1 MKNKNTQSSPFV
13 RGGLY
18 NFKIYNTIVAVPSDI
33 WSSITHDAMFMRI
46 AYFKALENSKI
57 SGLQMRYVVVE
68 KGSEP
73 IAALQIQILNVADKD
88 LNGVINLKEKGWLL
102 NNLHNPLNQL
112 MFKCGGERPNYLICC
127 GSLLVSGEYGIC
139 VSGKETLFETGELL
153 PEIVK
158 SVKHSFPDASYC
170 GCMVKDF
177 FDNAPVDLVLNHQN
191 YFELPMDPEMI
202 FYVRDEWKSFQDY
215 LASLSAKYR
224 LKANNSLSRTA
235 HLEKRFL
242 SLREIKEY
250 GTQIM
255 QLYDNVQK
263 RAAIQLIK
271 VSDSYF
277 INLKKEM
284 PEQFYLKAF
293 FDEDKP
299 VAFTSGFHV
308 SGGHHEAHFIG
319 IDYSLNTSLQLYQNI
334 LYSYIDDAIQM
345 KSKHLYFGRTAMEIK
360 TTVGAKAFPL
370 HSYFRLEN
378 KVMNKMAKTILKHI
392 PEQSWIP
399 RNPFKE

>member
-1 MKNKNTQSSPFV
+1 M
-13 RGGLY
+13 
-18 NFKIYNTIVAVPSDI
+18 I
-33 WSSITHDAMFMRI
+33 
-46 AYFKALENSKI
+46 
-57 SGLQMRYVVVE
+57 
-68 KGSEP
+68 
-73 IAALQIQILNVADKD
+73 
-88 LNGVINLKEKGWLL
+88 
-102 NNLHNPLNQL
+102 
-112 MFKCGGERPNYLICC
+112 
-127 GSLLVSGEYGIC
+127 
-139 VSGKETLFETGELL
+139 
-153 PEIVK
+153 
-158 SVKHSFPDASYC
+158 
-170 GCMVKDF
+170 KDF
-177 FDNAPVDLVLNHQN
+177 FDNAPVDLVLSHQN
-191 YFELPMDPEMI
+191 FFELPMDPEMI

-224 LKANNSLSRTA
+224 LKANNSLSKTA

-242 SLREIKEY
+242 SLKEIKEY

-255 QLYDNVQK
+255 HLYDNVQK

-271 VSDSYF
+271 ISDSYF

-284 PEQFYLKAF
+284 PEHFYLKAF
-293 FDEDKP
+293 FEEDKL

-308 SGGHHEAHFIG
+308 AGGHHEAHFIG

-360 TTVGAKAFPL
+360 TTVGAKSYPL
-370 HSYFRLEN
+370 HCYFRLEN

-392 PEQSWIP
+392 PEQNWIP